1 MCTVSFGIDG
11 YFPFTPLMLIDFH
24 DPILLSQKDLMTVLI
39 SQTDISQ
46 PDLRSSVLAALD
58 GDTDNLLA
66 IEE

>member
-1 MCTVSFGIDG
+1 
-11 YFPFTPLMLIDFH
+11 MLIDFH